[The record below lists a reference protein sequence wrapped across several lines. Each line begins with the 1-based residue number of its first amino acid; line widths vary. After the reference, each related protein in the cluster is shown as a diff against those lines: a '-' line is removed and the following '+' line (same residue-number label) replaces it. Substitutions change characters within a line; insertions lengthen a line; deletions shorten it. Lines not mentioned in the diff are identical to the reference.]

1 MIKDYIIKERL
12 GTGAYGIVYKVVKKS
27 SNKIYVIKQI
37 PLLGLS
43 SKQKDDVKLEAKI
56 LSSVRS
62 IYIVRYY
69 ESFEEKNYLNIVME
83 YCDGGDLCEFINK
96 NKSTRV
102 LLREELVW
110 NLFLKICIGLA
121 TLHKYKILH
130 RDLKTLNIFLTKDL
144 DVKIGDFG
152 VAKILTQS
160 GFAKTIIGTPYY
172 LSPELC
178 EEQPYNDKS
187 DVWALGCI
195 LYELCTYKHPFNA
208 KCQASLVMKIIQ
220 SEPEPIHKYYSYD
233 LQKLINL
240 ILDKNHLTRPSCYN
254 ILNYPFV
261 MEKIKQF
268 GLLDKVRLIYN
279 DRSNVIKNNGSN
291 YSNKT
296 NLNRADNR
304 NQNIVYDKNT
314 VPIKRINKNCN
325 NISYNNYVNSNRNL
339 DYKRAKKINNSYI
352 DDYQRN
358 KRQSHIIYSSNNIPN
373 KINYKQ
379 SLKSELIYNINN
391 NNVNKLDNRAKR
403 NSNYNNHVLFI
414 SKSNDN
420 FKKDND
426 RKENRSKSCERNKN
440 HNKERIKS
448 NNISYIVNINSNR
461 NNISN
466 ISKEKMINDS
476 RSEIISLRDNNIINM
491 KKKNYISNISY
502 INVSNNNNKIINSTS
517 NNKII
522 NSNNNINNR
531 NNNNNKNN
539 NRNNNNNNNNNNV
552 IKSIDLFE
560 KKMENENK
568 TNKIN
573 QKKITKKDDNNILNF
588 ENDDLL
594 MKNIKIT
601 DILEN
606 DDIDKMIQKEL
617 SKRENN
623 KKGLNMKD
631 FANYLNNYVSE
642 SKIKNTKSNT
652 NINKKTNI
660 KLLKN
665 NTNKNNEKKHT
676 LLINYSVDSNLNP
689 NPNLNKNQSKIVKNL
704 YNNNFNKNVKNEV
717 VVNKDG
723 MNKCKQNFNTNHKY
737 SVSNIKKSYEN
748 PFKNS
753 YSSRVFAFNQKK
765 SISSHNVNLINRINS
780 EVHNKNNPKK
790 RINSF
795 LGHNDKQY
803 SDNNLNSNRPRKI
816 QKISIIDE
824 HDNEQ
829 DGIRNKKGRIKTDI
843 FN

>member
-12 GTGAYGIVYKVVKKS
+12 GTGAFGIVYKVVKK
-27 SNKIYVIKQI
+27 NTNIIYVIKQI
-37 PLLGLS
+37 PLLGLT

-62 IYIVRYY
+62 VYIVRYY
-69 ESFEEKNYLNIVME
+69 ESFEENNYLNIVME

-96 NKSTRV
+96 NKSTRI

-195 LYELCTYKHPFNA
+195 LYELCTYRHPFNA

-220 SEPEPIHKYYSYD
+220 SEPEPIHKYYSFE

-240 ILDKNHLTRPSCYN
+240 ILDKNHLTRPSCHE
-254 ILNYPFV
+254 ILSYPFV

-268 GLLDKVRLIYN
+268 GLLDKIRLIYN
-279 DRSNVIKNNGSN
+279 DRSSLIKNNGSN
-291 YSNKT
+291 YNNKT
-296 NLNRADNR
+296 YLNHVENR

-325 NISYNNYVNSNRNL
+325 NINYNNYVNSNRNL
-339 DYKRAKKINNSYI
+339 DYKRAKEINNSYI
-352 DDYQRN
+352 DDFQRN
-358 KRQSHIIYSSNNIPN
+358 KRKSHIIYSSNNNPS

-379 SLKSELIYNINN
+379 CLKSEFIYNTNNNN
-391 NNVNKLDNRAKR
+391 NNVNQLDNRAKR
-403 NSNYNNHVLFI
+403 KSNYNNHVLFI

-420 FKKDND
+420 FKKDNN

-448 NNISYIVNINSNR
+448 NNISYIVNR
-461 NNISN
+461 NNKRN
-466 ISKEKMINDS
+466 INKEKMINDS
-476 RSEIISLRDNNIINM
+476 RSEIISLRTNNIINM
-491 KKKNYISNISY
+491 KKRNYISNISY
-502 INVSNNNNKIINSTS
+502 INVSNNNNKIIN
-517 NNKII
+517 I
-522 NSNNNINNR
+522 NNNR
-531 NNNNNKNN
+531 NNNKNN
-539 NRNNNNNNNNNNV
+539 NGNNNNNNINNNNV

-568 TNKIN
+568 NNKIN
-573 QKKITKKDDNNILNF
+573 QKKITKKDDNNYLNF
-588 ENDDLL
+588 ENDELL

-606 DDIDKMIQKEL
+606 DDIDKMIQNEL
-617 SKRENN
+617 SKRDNN

-631 FANYLNNYVSE
+631 FANYLNSYVSE
-642 SKIKNTKSNT
+642 AKINNTKSNN

-660 KLLKN
+660 KLQKN
-665 NTNKNNEKKHT
+665 NTNKNNEKKQT
-676 LLINYSVDSNLNP
+676 LSINYSVDGKFNP
-689 NPNLNKNQSKIVKNL
+689 NPKLNKNQEKIVKNL
-704 YNNNFNKNVKNEV
+704 YYNNFNKNIKNGV
-717 VVNKDG
+717 VLNKDG
-723 MNKCKQNFNTNHKY
+723 MNKCKQNFKNNHKY
-737 SVSNIKKSYEN
+737 SVSNIKQRKEN
-748 PFKNS
+748 PFKTN
-753 YSSRVFAFNQKK
+753 YSNRVFAFNHKK
-765 SISSHNVNLINRINS
+765 SISSNNVNIINRINS
-780 EVHNKNNPKK
+780 EVYNKNNPKK
-790 RINSF
+790 RINSL
-795 LGHNDKQY
+795 LGYNGKQY
-803 SDNNLNSNRPRKI
+803 SDNNLNSNKPRKI
-816 QKISIIDE
+816 KKISIIDE
-824 HDNEQ
+824 YDNDQ
-829 DGIRNKKGRIKTDI
+829 DGIRYKKGQIKTDI

>member
-12 GTGAYGIVYKVVKKS
+12 GTGAFGVVYKVVKKIT
-27 SNKIYVIKQI
+27 NKIYVIKQI
-37 PLLGLS
+37 PLLGLT

-69 ESFEEKNYLNIVME
+69 ESFEENNYLNIVME

-102 LLREELVW
+102 LLKEELVW

-130 RDLKTLNIFLTKDL
+130 RDLKTLNIFLTKEL

-195 LYELCTYKHPFNA
+195 LYELCTYRHPFNA

-220 SEPEPIHKYYSYD
+220 NEPEPIHKYYSYD

-240 ILDKNHLTRPSCYN
+240 ILDKNHLTRPSCHD

-279 DRSNVIKNNGSN
+279 GRSNLIRNNGSN

-296 NLNRADNR
+296 YMNRIENR
-304 NQNIVYDKNT
+304 NQNIVFDKNT
-314 VPIKRINKNCN
+314 VPIKRINQNCN
-325 NISYNNYVNSNRNL
+325 NLNYNNYVNSNRNL
-339 DYKRAKKINNSYI
+339 DYKRAKEINNSYI

-358 KRQSHIIYSSNNIPN
+358 KRKSHIIYSSNNNPS

-379 SLKSELIYNINN
+379 CLKSELIYNNN
-391 NNVNKLDNRAKR
+391 INKLDNRAKR

-420 FKKDND
+420 FKKNND

-448 NNISYIVNINSNR
+448 NNISYIVNENSNR

-476 RSEIISLRDNNIINM
+476 RSEIISLRNNNIVNM
-491 KKKNYISNISY
+491 KKRNYISNISY
-502 INVSNNNNKIINSTS
+502 INVSNNNNKIINT
-517 NNKII
+517 NN
-522 NSNNNINNR
+522 NNNNINKNSNNNR
-531 NNNNNKNN
+531 NNNNKS
-539 NRNNNNNNNNNNV
+539 NNNNNNNV

-568 TNKIN
+568 NNKIN
-573 QKKITKKDDNNILNF
+573 QKQIIKKADNNILNF
-588 ENDDLL
+588 ENDELL

-606 DDIDKMIQKEL
+606 DDIDKMIQNEL

-631 FANYLNNYVSE
+631 FANYLNSYVSE
-642 SKIKNTKSNT
+642 AKINNIKSNT

-665 NTNKNNEKKHT
+665 NTNKNNEKKQT
-676 LLINYSVDSNLNP
+676 LSINYSVDSKLNP
-689 NPNLNKNQSKIVKNL
+689 NPNLNKNQEKIVKNL

-723 MNKCKQNFNTNHKY
+723 MNKCKQNFNNNHKY
-737 SVSNIKKSYEN
+737 SVSNIKKSKEN
-748 PFKNS
+748 PFKQN
-753 YSSRVFAFNQKK
+753 YSNRVFAFNQKK
-765 SISSHNVNLINRINS
+765 SVSINNVNIINRINS
-780 EVHNKNNPKK
+780 EVYNKNNQKK
-790 RINSF
+790 RINSL

-803 SDNNLNSNRPRKI
+803 SDKNCNSNRPRKI
-816 QKISIIDE
+816 KKISIIDE
-824 HDNEQ
+824 NDYEQ
-829 DGIRNKKGRIKTDI
+829 DGIRNRKGQIKTDI